1 MLSLS
6 TAQIEVKPCCT
17 EQSVNEKA
25 AAGASHQL
33 DLHELTPVCS
43 PVSIMEAVSW
53 QIWPVPSK
61 PHLLST
67 HYLHLYDCSGKKKEE
82 SFLLYNSLSRLE
94 KKSVAFLCKIM
105 VRSDIPNIR
114 FE

>member
-43 PVSIMEAVSW
+43 PVSLMEAVSW

-67 HYLHLYDCSGKKKEE
+67 HYLHLYDCSGKKKRR
-82 SFLLYNSLSRLE
+82 NLSPLQQPFKVRE
-94 KKSVAFLCKIM
+94 KVCGIF
-105 VRSDIPNIR
+105 V
-114 FE
+114 